1 MQVQVAVICLS
12 LVMDVDSPGL
22 MRDCIRGGSVRGGSS
37 GTAAR
42 MSAPSRGFASP
53 SRHGGLAGCEGKEVL
68 RSPLLRQGKLT
79 EDECYFP
86 FRATEV

>member
-22 MRDCIRGGSVRGGSS
+22 MRDCIRGGSVRGRQLGNGGPGERAGPRFCQPES
-37 GTAAR
+37 AR
-42 MSAPSRGFASP
+42 GM
-53 SRHGGLAGCEGKEVL
+53 AGCEGKEVL
-68 RSPLLRQGKLT
+68 RSPLLRQGRLT